1 MAKIRQFWM
10 VVPLDIKEDPHG
22 GKMYATMP
30 DMAMDAEPARPAR
43 LTRAEPQVT
52 AGYGFK
58 ILGSELKRINM
69 AFTNRQLADDYAKEQ
84 AEKSPKTLFGV
95 FACDGTFETTTPT
108 IIRKAFNED
117 GELTPIK
124 S

>member
-1 MAKIRQFWM
+1 M

-22 GKMYATMP
+22 VKMFAP
-30 DMAMDAEPARPAR
+30 QQDMAMELEPARPRGQRELAAAA
-43 LTRAEPQVT
+43 TT

-84 AEKSPKTLFGV
+84 AEKNPKTLFGV

-108 IIRKAFNED
+108 VIRKAFNED
-117 GELTPIK
+117 GELTPVK
-124 S
+124 L